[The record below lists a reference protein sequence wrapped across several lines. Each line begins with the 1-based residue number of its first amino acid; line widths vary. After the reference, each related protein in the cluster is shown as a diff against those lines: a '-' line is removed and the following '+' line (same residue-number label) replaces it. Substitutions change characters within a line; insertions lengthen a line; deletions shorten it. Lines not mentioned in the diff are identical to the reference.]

1 MKAPVKQTLN
11 EIAEQLLDVAA
22 EFELQQD
29 TLPEDAA
36 LSSARE
42 SLKRKADAV
51 GDISDDLEC
60 IARYYLG
67 YDIRFSPPR
76 INQAAQPAER
86 LAGQIQT
93 LVAAAVAVEPEDDE
107 IAGKLRE
114 MAAGLAR
121 V

>member
-1 MKAPVKQTLN
+1 MNITVKQTLN

-22 EFELQQD
+22 QYELQQD
-29 TLPEDAA
+29 T
-36 LSSARE
+36 
-42 SLKRKADAV
+42 RKADAV
-51 GDISDDLEC
+51 GHISDDLEC

-67 YDIRFSPPR
+67 YDIRFSPPS

-86 LAGQIQT
+86 LAGLIQT

-114 MAAGLAR
+114 MADGLAR